1 MNQKK
6 HWIIFLCSLLVFV
19 SLPSSTIAKD
29 NTNTGSYD
37 SKDEVVYGNLN
48 GDGTIHD
55 LYVVNS
61 FDINKPGKITD
72 YGSYQAVRNLT
83 NLSELIQTKDEV
95 NFQVEEEEEFY
106 YQGELD
112 NKPLPWDIS
121 ITYLLDDEEVE
132 ANELA
137 GKSGHLDI
145 QISTSEN
152 KDVDP
157 VFFEN
162 YLLQISLTMDP
173 LIFDNIQAP
182 EATEA
187 NEGKDKNFSFSI
199 MPDQEE
205 DLIIS
210 SDVTDLEMDPIDISA
225 VPANIAM
232 EDPDIGEMTSEMA
245 ELADGIKEIN
255 NGVAELADGI
265 SEWSNGASELKEGAS
280 AFQSGLQELDNSSGE
295 LIEGSKQIL
304 GVMRDISG
312 AMENAPD
319 FDQWNDTGELEE
331 LPHAL
336 RETAGEIKDYSN
348 NIDEVNDELN
358 QIPEEE
364 IPSISENQF
373 QEIRE
378 MLEENEV
385 DEEILNNIDQ
395 LEKWYQTSEDM
406 QDLDLDIPD
415 DATGVMNDMVSELES
430 LADEIENN
438 LNNLDQLEDL
448 EELSNGIT
456 TMAEEYESF
465 HEGLVSYTE
474 GVHELNQSYN
484 EIDSGINELT
494 NGASSL
500 KDGVTELQ
508 EGTQALEEETA
519 DLPHD
524 MESELD
530 ELMEEFDFSDFEPTS
545 FVSDKNEKVDVV
557 QFVLQTE
564 KIKPSEPEKST
575 EEEEEKSLW
584 DRFLDLFR

>member
-1 MNQKK
+1 
-6 HWIIFLCSLLVFV
+6 
-19 SLPSSTIAKD
+19 
-29 NTNTGSYD
+29 
-37 SKDEVVYGNLN
+37 
-48 GDGTIHD
+48 
-55 LYVVNS
+55 
-61 FDINKPGKITD
+61 
-72 YGSYQAVRNLT
+72 
-83 NLSELIQTKDEV
+83 
-95 NFQVEEEEEFY
+95 
-106 YQGELD
+106 
-112 NKPLPWDIS
+112 
-121 ITYLLDDEEVE
+121 
-132 ANELA
+132 
-137 GKSGHLDI
+137 
-145 QISTSEN
+145 
-152 KDVDP
+152 
-157 VFFEN
+157 
-162 YLLQISLTMDP
+162 
-173 LIFDNIQAP
+173 
-182 EATEA
+182 
-187 NEGKDKNFSFSI
+187 
-199 MPDQEE
+199 
-205 DLIIS
+205 IS

-395 LEKWYQTSEDM
+395 LEKWYQTSEDI

-430 LADEIENN
+430 LAD
-438 LNNLDQLEDL
+438 
-448 EELSNGIT
+448 
-456 TMAEEYESF
+456 
-465 HEGLVSYTE
+465 
-474 GVHELNQSYN
+474 
-484 EIDSGINELT
+484 
-494 NGASSL
+494 
-500 KDGVTELQ
+500 
-508 EGTQALEEETA
+508 
-519 DLPHD
+519 
-524 MESELD
+524 
-530 ELMEEFDFSDFEPTS
+530 
-545 FVSDKNEKVDVV
+545 
-557 QFVLQTE
+557 
-564 KIKPSEPEKST
+564 
-575 EEEEEKSLW
+575 
-584 DRFLDLFR
+584 